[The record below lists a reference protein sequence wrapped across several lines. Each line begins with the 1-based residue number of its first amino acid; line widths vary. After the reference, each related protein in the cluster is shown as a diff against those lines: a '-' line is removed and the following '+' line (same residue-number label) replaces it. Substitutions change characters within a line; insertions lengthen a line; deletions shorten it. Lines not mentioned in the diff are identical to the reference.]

1 VVQKVSH
8 LFFTVVMKVAYK
20 FLSNLTRSLSNDES
34 LTSCFKNYDVARDKI
49 MNNNTVIL
57 CNSQQNLKFKTNSI
71 ICMENSNF
79 FGPNKCYTYVLSR
92 QITVCPKP
100 SVVADSELWNYA
112 KFFSIN
118 ITMSH
123 KLSGQCLHLS
133 LMLNIHQ

>member
-1 VVQKVSH
+1 MVQKVSH

-100 SVVADSELWNYA
+100 SVVADSEL
-112 KFFSIN
+112 
-118 ITMSH
+118 
-123 KLSGQCLHLS
+123 
-133 LMLNIHQ
+133 